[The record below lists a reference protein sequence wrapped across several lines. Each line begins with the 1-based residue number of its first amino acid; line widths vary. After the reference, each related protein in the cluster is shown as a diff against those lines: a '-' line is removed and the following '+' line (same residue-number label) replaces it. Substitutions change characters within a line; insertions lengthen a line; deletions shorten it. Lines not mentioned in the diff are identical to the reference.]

1 MNKKLWCFLV
11 VACGLMN
18 LSESQAFNFADYFP
32 LTVGNTWCYAYES
45 NPENTFADSVCCSQ
59 EIEGQPAVRLTVSS
73 EGFDLVCWNDG
84 ISVTLYGVIEGAV
97 TTDFTPP
104 LVLGTMEDGAKFDAP
119 CANCSAFLIRTWDSL
134 DPEAASVYG
143 IDPAYG
149 DLVVWA
155 TYDADDVPNSQ
166 NAIIES
172 NLPAGMVPPVGAVTD
187 LDWYQIGV
195 GLTVH
200 IGVDAFTGELGY
212 KYELVDC
219 IPVQVDETSWG
230 ALKALYRHG

>member
-1 MNKKLWCFLV
+1 MNKKLWWFLI
-11 VACGLMN
+11 ATCALITPIG
-18 LSESQAFNFADYFP
+18 SQALNFADYYP
-32 LTVGNTWCYAYES
+32 LPLGNTWCYADES
-45 NPENTFADSVCCSQ
+45 NPVNTFADSVWGPHEVS
-59 EIEGQPAVRLTVSS
+59 GQPAVRLTIGSD
-73 EGFDLVCWNDG
+73 GFDLICWNDG
-84 ISVTLYGVIEGAV
+84 ASVTWYGVVEGGV
-97 TTDFTPP
+97 TTYFTPP

-172 NLPAGMVPPVGAVTD
+172 NLPAGVVPPVGAVTD
-187 LDWYQIGV
+187 LEWYQIGV
-195 GLTVH
+195 GLTVK
-200 IGVDAFTGELGY
+200 IGVDAFTGNLGE
-212 KYELVDC
+212 KYVLVDC
-219 IPVQVDETSWG
+219 SSVQVDETSWSD
-230 ALKALYRHG
+230 LKALYRDP